1 MNDALLELV
10 LERLERVPL
19 AAAASGLLL
28 AACDSDESLA
38 AELGGVP
45 ADCPRPSPGTPGAE
59 PAGAY
64 LRSVTVAGFRGIG
77 PPATL
82 TVEPGPGLAVIVGR
96 NGSGKSSFAEALEVL
111 LTGGLKR
118 WEDLTA
124 VWREGWR
131 NMHVAGP
138 AEIRADFVLE
148 GAGPATVRRTWAA
161 GVGFGDA
168 EATVQVTS
176 QKQADLDRLGWRD
189 ALVTHRPFLSHAEL
203 EAFFRKPSGL
213 YKLLASVLGLE
224 DLTEAEKRLSQARR
238 DLESGV
244 AEINRELPGLC
255 DRLQRVDDERAEA
268 CRAALSGR
276 SPDLEQARTIA
287 ISGAAASASTELGRL
302 RMLSQ
307 LTIPPP
313 EQVQE
318 AVTAVVRAGE
328 QLAATAGSDAGQ
340 AQALAGLLSRALD
353 HYRSHGAGDCPV
365 CGRAG
370 ALDAGWH
377 VRTEE
382 AVARLRVQATAATQA
397 KASADEARAQAGRL
411 ILPVPAALDG
421 PAVAGADPQAALA
434 AWNTW
439 LTSPRGDQVQ
449 DLADHLESA
458 YEPLRAAV
466 TSLVASAR
474 AELLER
480 EDRWAPL
487 AADVTNWCARAQAAQ
502 AAARPVPSLKLAVAW
517 LRAATDDIRNDRL
530 APLAGQAREIWSMLR
545 QESNVDLGA
554 IRLSGSGNQ
563 VKVSLDVSVDGAP
576 CAALGVMSQ
585 GEVNALALSVFLPRA
600 MVAASPFRFLVI
612 DDPVQAMDP
621 AKVDGL
627 ARVLADVS
635 RTRQVLVF
643 THDDRLP
650 EAIRRLDIAAH
661 VLEVTRRPGSVV
673 EVRPG
678 LDPVE
683 RQLKEAGA
691 LCRDEALPRNVAER
705 IVPGLCRLAVEA
717 AFTEAIRRRQLRRGR
732 RHADVEADIEA
743 ADKLTKR
750 AALAIFGNASDGAG
764 VLRTVNGWDRRAA
777 DAYQAVNKGAHAG
790 YPDSLGPLVTDTRR
804 LTGLIRSKLP

>member
-1 MNDALLELV
+1 
-10 LERLERVPL
+10 
-19 AAAASGLLL
+19 
-28 AACDSDESLA
+28 
-38 AELGGVP
+38 
-45 ADCPRPSPGTPGAE
+45 
-59 PAGAY
+59 
-64 LRSVTVAGFRGIG
+64 
-77 PPATL
+77 
-82 TVEPGPGLAVIVGR
+82 
-96 NGSGKSSFAEALEVL
+96 
-111 LTGGLKR
+111 
-118 WEDLTA
+118 
-124 VWREGWR
+124 
-131 NMHVAGP
+131 
-138 AEIRADFVLE
+138 
-148 GAGPATVRRTWAA
+148 
-161 GVGFGDA
+161 
-168 EATVQVTS
+168 
-176 QKQADLDRLGWRD
+176 
-189 ALVTHRPFLSHAEL
+189 
-203 EAFFRKPSGL
+203 
-213 YKLLASVLGLE
+213 
-224 DLTEAEKRLSQARR
+224 
-238 DLESGV
+238 
-244 AEINRELPGLC
+244 
-255 DRLQRVDDERAEA
+255 
-268 CRAALSGR
+268 
-276 SPDLEQARTIA
+276 
-287 ISGAAASASTELGRL
+287 
-302 RMLSQ
+302 
-307 LTIPPP
+307 
-313 EQVQE
+313 
-318 AVTAVVRAGE
+318 
-328 QLAATAGSDAGQ
+328 
-340 AQALAGLLSRALD
+340 
-353 HYRSHGAGDCPV
+353 
-365 CGRAG
+365 
-370 ALDAGWH
+370 
-377 VRTEE
+377 
-382 AVARLRVQATAATQA
+382 
-397 KASADEARAQAGRL
+397 
-411 ILPVPAALDG
+411 
-421 PAVAGADPQAALA
+421 
-434 AWNTW
+434 
-439 LTSPRGDQVQ
+439 
-449 DLADHLESA
+449 
-458 YEPLRAAV
+458 
-466 TSLVASAR
+466 
-474 AELLER
+474 
-480 EDRWAPL
+480 
-487 AADVTNWCARAQAAQ
+487 
-502 AAARPVPSLKLAVAW
+502 
-517 LRAATDDIRNDRL
+517 
-530 APLAGQAREIWSMLR
+530 MLR